1 MAFKTVPKW
10 ILVILL
16 TGNEEN
22 YYSPQLLVI
31 KITCKWTDKPDLC
44 INLYTGL

>member
-16 TGNEEN
+16 TENEHN
-22 YYSPQLLVI
+22 YYSLEAYRGYNQRE
-31 KITCKWTDKPDLC
+31 K
-44 INLYTGL
+44 G